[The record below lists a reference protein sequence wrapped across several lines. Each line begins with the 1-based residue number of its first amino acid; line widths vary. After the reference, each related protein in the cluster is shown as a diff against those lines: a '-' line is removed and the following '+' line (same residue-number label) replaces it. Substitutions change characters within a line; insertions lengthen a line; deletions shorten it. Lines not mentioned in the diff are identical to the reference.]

1 MCSYLCLF
9 PKCSCSKLCLLSLVS
24 RRLIVFFSEWE
35 QVDQPGGTV
44 AVIKEGKLI
53 FSKGYGL
60 ANIEHSVPNTPATVF
75 RIASTSKQF
84 TAATIILLVQQQK
97 LSLNDSLY
105 SFFPEFPDYAKE
117 ITIRDLLHH
126 TSGVRDL
133 FNLKELKGFRKDD
146 YYDDAE
152 VMGWLTAQ
160 PS

>member
-1 MCSYLCLF
+1 MLKIKSLILVYICTAICVF
-9 PKCSCSKLCLLSLVS
+9 PQNALAKSLAAEPS
-24 RRLIVFFSEWE
+24 QQEIDSIFSEWE
-35 QVDQPGGTV
+35 QVDQPGGAV

-84 TAATIILLVQQQK
+84 TAATILLLAQQQK

-105 SFFPEFPDYAKE
+105 TFFPEFPDYAKE

-133 FNLKELKGFRKDD
+133 LTLKN
-146 YYDDAE
+146 
-152 VMGWLTAQ
+152 
-160 PS
+160 